1 MPDDG
6 TISLQEVLSASLK
19 ALERSHA
26 GRKIRIIR
34 QIDPTTPR
42 LKAGERRVK
51 EILGTLLAEAAA
63 GTEEGGRIRVCLKHS
78 AAAVMVSIKDQG
90 AGMEPGEWER
100 RVADPERPRAPGAP
114 LTLEECRKALAAEGG
129 NLFANSRV
137 GKGTTYYL
145 TFPAPRR

>member
-100 RVADPERPRAPGAP
+100 RVADPERPRAPGLPSRSRNAGRP
-114 LTLEECRKALAAEGG
+114 SPPRAATS
-129 NLFANSRV
+129 SRTPAWARERP
-137 GKGTTYYL
+137 TT
-145 TFPAPRR
+145 